1 LKLKD
6 KTYKKFVDFF
16 EKISKKYDDTEFE
29 IAYSEIQRET
39 GVASITLK
47 KALQI
52 LENDGIILVN
62 QGRNTRY
69 GKFKYL
75 LNNKEIGAK
84 DPVNLKLRDYGDTGE
99 VNNPQLEQQLKTMSG
114 VIEQLRQRVRT
125 QEMTISVILDRLAEV
140 EDRLHK

>member
-6 KTYKKFVDFF
+6 KTYKKFVEFF
-16 EKISKKYDDTEFE
+16 EKVAKKHDENEFE

-47 KALQI
+47 KAIQI
-52 LENDGIILVN
+52 LEDDGIIAGD

-75 LNNKEIGAK
+75 LNNKNNNIKDNAK
-84 DPVNLKLRDYGDTGE
+84 NKDTLDQEE
-99 VNNPQLEQQLKTMSG
+99 VNNQLVIHQIKNMTNL
-114 VIEQLRQRVRT
+114 IEQLRQRVRT
-125 QEMTISVILDRLAEV
+125 QEMTISVILDRLAEL
-140 EDRLHK
+140 EDKIHR